1 MLWYGHPD
9 AAAEPFAQI
18 AAGTWNPDSVKA
30 EFLDNALVARAKNQ
44 TSSLLTQCEKDGKW
58 KDLLDLFDSIA
69 VAIPSR
75 GSTFELQKFG
85 TMIGPADMPVEGYA
99 YGKQLAVHYA
109 SDIASLRT
117 LARTTLNS
125 PRVKVRDLDFAFA
138 IARAADSLGGEK
150 DARAAEILAL
160 AYFSRGDRENAIK
173 LQERAITLQ
182 DNAKIKATYE
192 TQLAKY
198 RVDEPKPVPFTPK
211 VTPGA
216 APANTVPTGNPAG
229 LPAGN
234 PADGG

>member
-1 MLWYGHPD
+1 M
-9 AAAEPFAQI
+9 
-18 AAGTWNPDSVKA
+18 
-30 EFLDNALVARAKNQ
+30 
-44 TSSLLTQCEKDGKW
+44 
-58 KDLLDLFDSIA
+58 
-69 VAIPSR
+69 
-75 GSTFELQKFG
+75 
-85 TMIGPADMPVEGYA
+85 
-99 YGKQLAVHYA
+99 
-109 SDIASLRT
+109 
-117 LARTTLNS
+117 
-125 PRVKVRDLDFAFA
+125 KVRDLDFAFA

-198 RVDEPKPVPFTPK
+198 RVNEPKPVPFTPK

-216 APANTVPTGNPAG
+216 APANAVPTGNPVG
-229 LPAGN
+229 LPAELPTGS